1 MELSGKV
8 IIFEN
13 REEAEKWFK
22 LIFSVIQEQK
32 HKSIMYDYENRL
44 KELKEQ
50 E

>member
-22 LIFSVIQEQK
+22 LIGEVRQEE
-32 HKSIMYDYENRL
+32 MYKAAMQEYENKLKNL
-44 KELKEQ
+44 KE
-50 E
+50 